1 MGSNMP
7 LDSSTSALKSHLNA
21 HAMPICG
28 PNPWKP
34 YLSHGKLMHHRAS
47 LEPRVLQMCSS
58 SSFSFPVVP
67 KPSSGAFI
75 FIAIVIIT
83 ILM

>member
-1 MGSNMP
+1 MA
-7 LDSSTSALKSHLNA
+7 LDSFTLAFKSDLNA
-21 HAMPICG
+21 HAMRFVVEIL
-28 PNPWKP
+28 WKP
-34 YLSHGKLMHHRAS
+34 RLSQGRLMHHRAS